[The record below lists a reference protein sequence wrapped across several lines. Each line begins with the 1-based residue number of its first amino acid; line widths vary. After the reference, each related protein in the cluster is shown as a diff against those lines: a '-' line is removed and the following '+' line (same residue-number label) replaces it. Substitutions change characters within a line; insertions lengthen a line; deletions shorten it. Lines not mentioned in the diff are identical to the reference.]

1 MPADVTRSNG
11 RARLKLDGRVA
22 VITGAGAGFGRAC
35 ALLFAEEGARII
47 VADIN
52 GDRAH
57 HAAEQIGSGGGT
69 AIAVECDVSDEG
81 AVRDLVDRAVR
92 TYGTLDIMF
101 NNAGIGYT
109 APLEEITEAQFRR
122 MIDVNLLGVFFG
134 CKHAMGLM
142 KAKRS
147 GVILNTS
154 SAGSFAAVPN
164 TVAYASTKGAVNVLT
179 RDLAVELGPY
189 NVRVNA
195 LCSMGGMSANFV
207 LPAGAPLVDEDALDD
222 QWNPADSVYVLAT
235 PRPPKL
241 RDNANVALFLA
252 SDDAFWVS
260 GVCMPVDGATTKKA
274 AIDISRKMKS
284 YNDLA
289 ADST

>member
-1 MPADVTRSNG
+1 
-11 RARLKLDGRVA
+11 
-22 VITGAGAGFGRAC
+22 
-35 ALLFAEEGARII
+35 
-47 VADIN
+47 
-52 GDRAH
+52 
-57 HAAEQIGSGGGT
+57 
-69 AIAVECDVSDEG
+69 
-81 AVRDLVDRAVR
+81 
-92 TYGTLDIMF
+92 
-101 NNAGIGYT
+101 
-109 APLEEITEAQFRR
+109 
-122 MIDVNLLGVFFG
+122 
-134 CKHAMGLM
+134 
-142 KAKRS
+142 
-147 GVILNTS
+147 
-154 SAGSFAAVPN
+154 VPN

-179 RDLAVELGPY
+179 RDLAVALGPY

-207 LPAGAPLVDEDALDD
+207 LPADAPLVDEDALDN

-284 YNDLA
+284 YRDLA